1 MFFFFIFS
9 SENDANAVQ
18 KDVPKISQSQE
29 DKKIAKFVTPVTSSS
44 ESVTPNISSI
54 PEVNKQLTGSGSK
67 KRKQKFEPKI
77 DSSVQKG
84 HLEVV
89 KNDEMISTISAQASL
104 EFVPER
110 SAAKKATT
118 KIKKSEHVLTPK
130 PKTKSEFTCK
140 ELKEKCAKLGLT
152 QRGTKET
159 MLARLQEHENKIKTV
174 EVNKSSNET
183 SNNDDEKG
191 GLNEKST
198 MDSIKSEDI
207 KKEGI
212 EPAESNGNSKFFT
225 FFSFEIQIFAL
236 FEVEK
241 SDCSVEL
248 WAVF

>member
-1 MFFFFIFS
+1 MFFFSFFS

-29 DKKIAKFVTPVTSSS
+29 DQKIAKFVTPVTSSS

-67 KRKQKFEPKI
+67 KRKQKLEPKI

-159 MLARLQEHENKIKTV
+159 MLARLREHENKIKT
-174 EVNKSSNET
+174 ELLPDNSSNDT
-183 SNNDDEKG
+183 PNNDDEKV
-191 GLNEKST
+191 GLNQKST
-198 MDSIKSEDI
+198 MNSIKSEDI
-207 KKEGI
+207 KKEEI

-225 FFSFEIQIFAL
+225 FFFFAL

-241 SDCSVEL
+241 FD
-248 WAVF
+248 